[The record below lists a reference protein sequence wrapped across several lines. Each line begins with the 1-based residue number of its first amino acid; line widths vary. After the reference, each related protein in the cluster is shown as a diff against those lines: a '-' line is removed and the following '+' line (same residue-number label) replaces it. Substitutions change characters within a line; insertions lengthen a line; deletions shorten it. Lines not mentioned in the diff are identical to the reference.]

1 MLPVAQTRDNRKLK
15 PLDHYSVRASTQI
28 ISFGEINSEDL
39 TFPLYKPDLIVTL
52 PSFTRI
58 PQIQRVEESK
68 NKFTIKTEEKTLITV
83 KNLNEKSFN
92 N

>member
-1 MLPVAQTRDNRKLK
+1 MLPVTQTRDNRKIE
-15 PLDHYSVRASTQI
+15 PLDHYLVRASTQI

-68 NKFTIKTEEKTLITV
+68 NKFTINTEEKTLITV